1 MSLFTRI
8 RDHFRPPQQDCGR
21 TLRNK
26 AGGMAFVTGITEFPQ
41 LNGRVVTTVC
51 VEGGTKWAIDPAQPV
66 KNVRAGLAFT
76 DGRVSK
82 GGESGNVTAIADEC
96 LVPFSDPSITTEE
109 VKELFSPSPAKESEK
124 V

>member
-8 RDHFRPPQQDCGR
+8 RDHFRPPQQGGQ

-26 AGGMAFVTGITEFPQ
+26 AGGMAFVRGVQEFPE
-41 LNGRVVTTVC
+41 LNGHVVTTVC
-51 VEGGTKWAIDPAQPV
+51 IEDGSKWAIDPAQPV
-66 KNVRAGLAFT
+66 KNVRAGITFT

-82 GGESGNVTAIADEC
+82 GGESGNVTAIADDC
-96 LVPFSDPSITTEE
+96 LVPFGDPGITTEE